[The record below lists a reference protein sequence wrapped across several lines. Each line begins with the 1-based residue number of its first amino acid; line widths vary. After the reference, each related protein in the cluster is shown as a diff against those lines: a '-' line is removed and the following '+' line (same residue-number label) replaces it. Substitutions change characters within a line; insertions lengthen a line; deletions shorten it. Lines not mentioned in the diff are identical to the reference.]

1 MRNPFTEDQ
10 PLPVRYSFWFLL
22 FLFGHM
28 LLNHLDRIASE
39 MARAA
44 DPGLLDIFRAITEA
58 GDSKWTL
65 VPTGVLGLASIAA
78 GWFLLADR
86 RVATM
91 ARWAGSALMFVFA
104 SVALSGIAV
113 NIVKVVVGRAR
124 PKLLEQA
131 GFLGFDPMIL
141 NANFHSFPSG
151 HTNTAVAFALAVSFI
166 VPSWRGALLAAACLI
181 GFSRIAVNAHF
192 VTDVIGGGALAV
204 VTTYWLRGWFTS
216 QGWVFHRESGGSYR
230 LLWPGL
236 VLPLTAG
243 RTLRR
248 LWDTG
253 AIQPPGRVRQA

>member
-10 PLPVRYSFWFLL
+10 PRPVRYSLWFLL

-28 LLNHLDRIASE
+28 LLNHLDRTASE
-39 MARAA
+39 LARSA

-65 VPTGVLGLASIAA
+65 VPTGVLGLGLIAA
-78 GWFLLADR
+78 GWFILAGR
-86 RVATM
+86 RAAAMT
-91 ARWAGSALMFVFA
+91 RWAGSAFMFVFA

-113 NIVKVVVGRAR
+113 NIVKVIVGRAR

-181 GFSRIAVNAHF
+181 GLSRIMVNAHF
-192 VTDVIGGGALAV
+192 MTDVVGGGALAV
-204 VTTYWLRGWFTS
+204 VTTYCLRGWFTS
-216 QGWVFHRESGGSYR
+216 RGWVFHRGSGGSYR

-236 VLPLTAG
+236 VLPLAAG

-248 LWDTG
+248 LRETG
-253 AIQPPGRVRQA
+253 AIQPPGRIRQA